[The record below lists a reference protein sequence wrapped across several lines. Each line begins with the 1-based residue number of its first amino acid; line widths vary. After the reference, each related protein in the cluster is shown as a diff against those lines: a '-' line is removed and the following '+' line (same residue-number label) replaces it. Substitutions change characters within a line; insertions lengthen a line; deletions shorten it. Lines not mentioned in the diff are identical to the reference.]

1 MGIYMK
7 RLPITVFCILSTGC
21 ALTYTPPTTVAPIT
35 SQRIVGSSNTLLKA
49 TKQVLVLEGF
59 QITNSDESAGV
70 ISTAPKEMR
79 LTPEL
84 ADCGKTLGLDYLKDN
99 RTSSKV
105 GYGAIISENK
115 VTLKVTMSATYL
127 PANDSQSITLTC
139 VSRGILENQLLNKIA
154 VAVKN

>member
-1 MGIYMK
+1 MGMHMK
-7 RLPITVFCILSTGC
+7 RLSIIVFCILSTGC

-105 GYGAIISENK
+105 GYGAIISDNK
-115 VTLKVTMSATYL
+115 VTLRVTMSATYL

>member
-1 MGIYMK
+1 MK
-7 RLPITVFCILSTGC
+7 KLWLLLLITVLFSGC
-21 ALTYTPPTTVAPIT
+21 ALTYTPPTTVASIA
-35 SQRIVGSSNTLLKA
+35 SQRIVGSSNTLLKT

-115 VTLKVTMSATYL
+115 VTLKATMSATYL

-139 VSRGILENQLLNKIA
+139 VSRGILENQLLNRIA
-154 VAVKN
+154 VAAKN

>member
-1 MGIYMK
+1 MQYS
-7 RLPITVFCILSTGC
+7 LITIFSILSVGC
-21 ALTYTPPTTVAPIT
+21 AVTYVPPTAVAPNT
-35 SQRIVGSSNTLLKA
+35 SQRIVGSSSTLIKA
-49 TKQVLVLEGF
+49 TKQILVLEGF

-105 GYGAIISENK
+105 GYGAIISQDR
-115 VTLKVTMSATYL
+115 VILKATMSATYL

-139 VSRGILENQLLNKIA
+139 VSKGVLENQLLNKIA
-154 VAVKN
+154 ASVKS

>member
-1 MGIYMK
+1 MK
-7 RLPITVFCILSTGC
+7 HFLITAFSILSVGC
-21 ALTYTPPTTVAPIT
+21 AVKYVPPTITAPNT
-35 SQRIVGSSNTLLKA
+35 SQKIVGSSSALLKA
-49 TKQVLVLEGF
+49 TKQILVLEGF

-139 VSRGILENQLLNKIA
+139 VSRGVLENQLLNKIA
-154 VAVKN
+154 ALVKN